1 MMNNVFQPLI
11 EKTGGVNKA
20 CKYIAN
26 RLNNK
31 WTWKYIY
38 HVYKGTVTPS
48 KKLRAG
54 LNALKIPNPTPKRYR
69 KIIEATGKKQLD
81 EWNKLTADELRHALD
96 REVILRRIR

>member
-11 EKTGGVNKA
+11 EKKGGVNKA

-38 HVYKGTVTPS
+38 HVYRGTAKPS

-54 LNALKIPNPTPKRYR
+54 LNALRLQPPRIRHRTKV
-69 KIIEATGKKQLD
+69 EADTQEQLD
-81 EWNKLTADELRHALD
+81 YWNSFTMEQRKEALD
-96 REVILRRIR
+96 NMRK